1 VFNKV
6 YSADGWNRAWD
17 ARTVLKAQFFELERN
32 APWVSFLH
40 IYLTAAA
47 VFTISGVLMV
57 PLVWR
62 RLGWAY
68 AAYTAIV
75 LALPAATSANF
86 LGMGRY
92 VLAAFP
98 CFALLAAALAGANR
112 PTGARTRLRPALAAA
127 WLAMSATGLAFMMS
141 LYARWYLIS

>member
-1 VFNKV
+1 
-6 YSADGWNRAWD
+6 
-17 ARTVLKAQFFELERN
+17 L
-32 APWVSFLH
+32 
-40 IYLTAAA
+40 I
-47 VFTISGVLMV
+47 
-57 PLVWR
+57 WR

-98 CFALLAAALAGANR
+98 CFALLAATLGGSNPR
-112 PTGARTRLRPALAAA
+112 NPVLRFRLAAA
-127 WLAMSATGLAFMMS
+127 WLTMSATGLVFMMS
-141 LYARWYLIS
+141 LYARWYLVS